1 MSSALPRTGARR
13 RLRRVTLV
21 AGAALVALSS
31 VVVASPA
38 QAVPEASFHHG
49 HWNGIDV
56 YIDRSL
62 GYTGIMQV
70 AGSEV
75 SCIPAR
81 GGWNAVPFPSGVRQ
95 IQFGVVNSCS
105 ASLAKMRSVDHPFVV
120 ASGGQAYLTTR
131 TGSHRLRG

>member
-21 AGAALVALSS
+21 AGAALLALSS

-38 QAVPEASFHHG
+38 QAAPEASFHPG

-56 YIDRSL
+56 YIAPSL
-62 GYTGIMQV
+62 GYTGIIRV
-70 AGSEV
+70 AGQEV
-75 SCIPAR
+75 TCIPAR
-81 GGWNAVPFPSGVRQ
+81 TGWNAVPIPSGVTS

-105 ASLAKMRSVDHPFVV
+105 ASFARMRSVDHPFVV
-120 ASGGQAYLTTR
+120 ASPGQTYLTNI
-131 TGSHRLRG
+131 TGSHRSRG